1 MSSREIAFCLSEDR
15 ADCETGLRLAILSL
29 CKHCPDTPV
38 YVYRPT
44 LNERFAPWVQRFR
57 QVILIPHAPAGASAW
72 NCKPHALMPLLAE
85 GHREVVWLDSDIV
98 VTRDCRR
105 LFTTLDDRV
114 LAIAQEPSSLPHQGT
129 EERTKGWNLEIGR
142 SLPFTLNSS
151 VLRVTKH
158 HLPVLQRWLEY
169 LGDTRYLASQT
180 IALEERALHM
190 MSDQDVLNALLGSPQ
205 FAGTPLRIFAT
216 GSEIIHAG
224 GGLGYSCLERL
235 RGVVKSKPVFLH
247 AAAGKPWLWLGGG
260 AYWSQSNFFSWH
272 RRLLQELS
280 PYVYEAR
287 QYRAELDTDSGWMY
301 RRTGTGTILRLLG
314 LGHFAM
320 RGFPLAVAATV
331 VSTAKKL
338 LQPVQNQPPEPASI
352 GGRNRQ

>member
-1 MSSREIAFCLSEDR
+1 MPTFSS
-15 ADCETGLRLAILSL
+15 
-29 CKHCPDTPV
+29 K
-38 YVYRPT
+38 
-44 LNERFAPWVQRFR
+44 
-57 QVILIPHAPAGASAW
+57 
-72 NCKPHALMPLLAE
+72 
-85 GHREVVWLDSDIV
+85 
-98 VTRDCRR
+98 
-105 LFTTLDDRV
+105 
-114 LAIAQEPSSLPHQGT
+114 
-129 EERTKGWNLEIGR
+129 ERTKGQNPGNRPETPIH
-142 SLPFTLNSS
+142 FTKSS
-151 VLRVTKH
+151 VLPVTKH
-158 HLPVLQRWLEY
+158 HLPLLERWLEY
-169 LGDTRYLASQT
+169 PRVRPS
-180 IALEERALHM
+180 
-190 MSDQDVLNALLGSPQ
+190 
-205 FAGTPLRIFAT
+205 GTPRAP
-216 GSEIIHAG
+216 HVAW
-224 GGLGYSCLERL
+224 RL
-235 RGVVKSKPVFLH
+235 PGVVKSKPVFLH

-352 GGRNRQ
+352 GGRDRQ